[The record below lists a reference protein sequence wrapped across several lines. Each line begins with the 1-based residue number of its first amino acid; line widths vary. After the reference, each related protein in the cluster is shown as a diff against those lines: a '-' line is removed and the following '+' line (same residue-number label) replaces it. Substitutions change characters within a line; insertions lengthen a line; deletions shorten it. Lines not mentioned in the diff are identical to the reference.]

1 MAKSQRGFA
10 VMDPAMQREIARAG
24 GRAAHQSGH
33 AHEFTPEEAAE
44 AGRKGGRARHHK
56 STLHNQDKAAH
67 RQIAM
72 PPESGEMQA
81 AAQHPQL
88 AESNGE
94 VIGFNRQA
102 AERSPDQAPDM
113 RAFEGDGLARESS
126 QRGPASQSREG
137 SRGTISSNLS
147 NESSGQARL
156 PGGQPWRSGQR
167 ERSDNENMEGSGR
180 GADENQRI
188 ESTDDGANYG
198 VSDDITTGDVELL
211 GGQDESRTSAARRGS
226 DSEIEDEN

>member
-56 STLHNQDKAAH
+56 SALHNQDKAAH

-72 PPESGEMQA
+72 SPESGEMEA

-102 AERSPDQAPDM
+102 AERGPDQAPDM
-113 RAFEGDGLARESS
+113 RAFERDGLARESS
-126 QRGPASQSREG
+126 PRGPASTSREG
-137 SRGTISSNLS
+137 SRGTLPSNLS
-147 NESSGQARL
+147 NDS
-156 PGGQPWRSGQR
+156 
-167 ERSDNENMEGSGR
+167 SDNENMEGSGR

-188 ESTDDGANYG
+188 ESTDEGTNYG

-211 GGQDESRTSAARRGS
+211 GGQDESRTSAARRGP
-226 DSEIEDEN
+226 DSETEDED